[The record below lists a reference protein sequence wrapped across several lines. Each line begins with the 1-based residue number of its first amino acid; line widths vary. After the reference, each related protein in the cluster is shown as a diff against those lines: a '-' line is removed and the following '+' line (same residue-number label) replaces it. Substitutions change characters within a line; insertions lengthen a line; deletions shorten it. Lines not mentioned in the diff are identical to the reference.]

1 MGKRIEQTL
10 HNSRNINGKYVNK
23 RSPALVIWERRPKPS
38 TRCHQP
44 AAATMRQT
52 TPKAGEDCKTHN
64 RFGEL
69 AVSSRSILHLSYKRF
84 HSSIFMQKKRKCG
97 TSLAVQWLRASTA
110 GHGSQG
116 TKTPHDLA
124 KKIENAHPQSL
135 QEWVLPA
142 PDADQEETGEAAG
155 GLYTGTLLRNRKGQ
169 TPDTRH
175 SKCSTL
181 NGCAA
186 KEAGCKMYIL
196 FSLIWMIF

>member
-64 RFGEL
+64 HFGEL

-97 TSLAVQWLRASTA
+97 TSLAVQWLKTHLPMEGTWVRFLVQEDSTCCRA
-110 GHGSQG
+110 
-116 TKTPHDLA
+116 TKPVP
-124 KKIENAHPQSL
+124 EVEPVCCN
-135 QEWVLPA
+135 
-142 PDADQEETGEAAG
+142 
-155 GLYTGTLLRNRKGQ
+155 Y
-169 TPDTRH
+169 
-175 SKCSTL
+175 
-181 NGCAA
+181 
-186 KEAGCKMYIL
+186 
-196 FSLIWMIF
+196 